1 MNGLSSSMAGGEVS
15 RRRFLLSLLGMM
27 AASAV
32 RICGADAAPAN
43 DLPPWLTAISG
54 RPEAVLHF
62 GAAYLQQYPEE
73 NDREQ
78 IIATI
83 EARMEDQSGA
93 ATTESCVA
101 EQLLILQRVVR
112 GEYLRGEFVRV
123 EGWSLSLTEARF
135 YAAVAL
141 WTMPDQ

>member
-1 MNGLSSSMAGGEVS
+1 MAGGEVS

-32 RICGADAAPAN
+32 RTGGADAAPAN

-54 RPEAVLHF
+54 RPAAVLRF
-62 GAAYLQQYPEE
+62 GAAYLQEYPEE

-78 IIATI
+78 IIAMI
-83 EARMEDQSGA
+83 EAHMDDLPGVVTSA
-93 ATTESCVA
+93 SCVA

-123 EGWSLSLTEARF
+123 EGWSLSLTEARI
-135 YAAVAL
+135 YAAVVL
-141 WTMPDQ
+141 WTVPAQ

>member
-32 RICGADAAPAN
+32 RIGGADAAPAN

-54 RPEAVLHF
+54 RPEAVLRF

-83 EARMEDQSGA
+83 EARMEDQSGV

-101 EQLLILQRVVR
+101 EQLLILQRGTR
-112 GEYLRGEFVRV
+112 RI
-123 EGWSLSLTEARF
+123 SAR
-135 YAAVAL
+135 
-141 WTMPDQ
+141 